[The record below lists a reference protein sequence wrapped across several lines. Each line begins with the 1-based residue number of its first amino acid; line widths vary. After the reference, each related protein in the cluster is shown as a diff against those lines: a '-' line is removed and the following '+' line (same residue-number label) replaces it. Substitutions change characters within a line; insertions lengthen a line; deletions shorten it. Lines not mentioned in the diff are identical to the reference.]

1 VSGPSRL
8 ARSLGHRVALAIPVV
23 LGIVVLNFFLIHLAP
38 GDAASVLAGES
49 GAATPEYMEQLRHKF
64 GLDRP
69 LPTQFGAYLLSIL
82 HLDLGYSFRNDSPV
96 SSLILDR
103 LWPTALLMLTAFIA
117 ALVAGTLLGLVA
129 ATGRNSWRD
138 AAISLVSL
146 VAYATPGFWLGL
158 MMIVVFAIRLG
169 WLPTS
174 GFDTVGADNEGWD
187 EVWDVARHLVMP
199 AAALSLF
206 YLAVYARVMRASVLE
221 QVGQDYVTTARAKG
235 QTEARVMTGHVL
247 RNALLP
253 VVTMAGVQAGN
264 LIGGSIVVETVFGW
278 PGIGTL
284 AFNALQSR
292 DLNLLL
298 GIFFVSA
305 CLVVVINL
313 AVDLVTVC
321 LDPRIEL

>member
-1 VSGPSRL
+1 M
-8 ARSLGHRVALAIPVV
+8 
-23 LGIVVLNFFLIHLAP
+23 
-38 GDAASVLAGES
+38 DA
-49 GAATPEYMEQLRHKF
+49 LRHKF
-64 GLDRP
+64 GLDQS
-69 LPTQFGAYLLSIL
+69 LGAQFLVYLMNMARF
-82 HLDLGYSFRNDSPV
+82 DLGYSFRNDSPV
-96 SSLILDR
+96 LDLIMER
-103 LWPTALLMLTAFIA
+103 MGPTALLMLTAFTTAVIAGTGLGLIA
-117 ALVAGTLLGLVA
+117 ATA
-129 ATGRNSWRD
+129 RNSLRD
-138 AAISLVSL
+138 AVISLVSL
-146 VAYATPGFWLGL
+146 IAYATPGFWLGL
-158 MMIVVFAIRLG
+158 MMIVIFAIRLA

-174 GFDTVGADNEGWD
+174 GFDTVGADYEGWD
-187 EVWDVARHLVMP
+187 SVVDIGRHLVMP
-199 AAALSLF
+199 ATALSLF

-221 QVGQDYVTTARAKG
+221 QTGQDYVTTARAKG
-235 QTEARVMTGHVL
+235 QTESRIMTGHVF

-313 AVDLVTVC
+313 IVDLVYVT
-321 LDPRIEL
+321 LDPRIEA

>member
-1 VSGPSRL
+1 MRL
-8 ARSLGHRVALAIPVV
+8 ARFLGYRLLLAIPVV

-49 GAATPEYMEQLRHKF
+49 GAASPEYMEQLRHKF

-69 LPTQFGAYLLSIL
+69 LATQFGVYLLNML

-96 SSLILDR
+96 GSLIVDR
-103 LWPTALLMLTAFIA
+103 LWPTGLLMLTAFAA
-117 ALVAGTLLGLVA
+117 ALLIGTVLGLVA

-138 AAISLVSL
+138 AVISLVSL

-174 GFDTVGADNEGWD
+174 GYDTVGADNEGWD
-187 EVWDVARHLVMP
+187 EVWDVGRHLVMP
-199 AAALSLF
+199 AVALALF

-221 QVGQDYVTTARAKG
+221 QIGMDYVTTARAKG
-235 QTEARVMTGHVL
+235 QTEARVMVGHVL

-278 PGIGTL
+278 PGVGTL

-313 AVDLVTVC
+313 AVDLVYVC
-321 LDPRIEL
+321 LDPRMEL

>member
-1 VSGPSRL
+1 VRL
-8 ARSLGHRVALAIPVV
+8 ARYVGYRLLLAVPVI

-49 GAATPEYMEQLRHKF
+49 GAATPEYMALLRHKF
-64 GLDRP
+64 GLDQP
-69 LPTQFGAYLLSIL
+69 MSTQFFAYLLNMA

-96 SSLILDR
+96 AALILDR
-103 LWPTALLMLTAFIA
+103 LWPTALLMLTAFAA
-117 ALVAGTLLGLVA
+117 ALVIGVALGLVA

-138 AAISLVSL
+138 SVISLVSL

-158 MMIVVFAIRLG
+158 MMIVVFAIRLE

-174 GFDTVGADNEGWD
+174 GFDTVGAYNEGWD
-187 EVWDVARHLVMP
+187 EVVDVARHLVMP
-199 AAALSLF
+199 AVALSLF
-206 YLAVYARVMRASVLE
+206 YLALYARVMRASVLE
-221 QVGQDYVTTARAKG
+221 QTGMDYVTTARAKG
-235 QTEARVMTGHVL
+235 QTERRVMTGHVL

-253 VVTMAGVQAGN
+253 IVTIAGVQAGN

-313 AVDLVTVC
+313 VVDLVYVT
-321 LDPRIEL
+321 LDPRIEI

>member
-1 VSGPSRL
+1 MRL
-8 ARSLGHRVALAIPVV
+8 VRFLGHRFLLAIPVI

-49 GAATPEYMEQLRHKF
+49 GAASPEYMEQLRRKF
-64 GLDRP
+64 GLDQP
-69 LPTQFGAYLLSIL
+69 MATQFGVYLLNML

-96 SSLILDR
+96 ASLILDR
-103 LWPTALLMLTAFIA
+103 LWPTSLLMLTAFGT
-117 ALVAGTLLGLVA
+117 ALVIGTLLGLVA

-138 AAISLVSL
+138 AVISLVSL

-158 MMIVVFAIRLG
+158 MMIVIFAIRLG

-187 EVWDVARHLVMP
+187 EVWDVGRHLVMP
-199 AAALSLF
+199 AVALSLF

-221 QVGQDYVTTARAKG
+221 QVGMDYVTTARAKG

-278 PGIGTL
+278 PGVGTL

-313 AVDLVTVC
+313 AVDLVYVC
-321 LDPRIEL
+321 LDPRMEL

>member
-1 VSGPSRL
+1 VRL
-8 ARSLGHRVALAIPVV
+8 ARYVGYRLLLAVPVIV
-23 LGIVVLNFFLIHLAP
+23 GIVVLNFFLIHLAP

-49 GAATPEYMEQLRHKF
+49 GAATPEYMALLRHKF
-64 GLDRP
+64 GLDQP
-69 LPTQFGAYLLSIL
+69 MSTQFFVYLLNMAQ
-82 HLDLGYSFRNDSPV
+82 LDLGYSFRNDSTV
-96 SSLILDR
+96 AALILDR
-103 LWPTALLMLTAFIA
+103 LWPTALLMLTAFA
-117 ALVAGTLLGLVA
+117 CALVIGTLLGLVA

-138 AAISLVSL
+138 SVISLVSL

-158 MMIVVFAIRLG
+158 MMIVVFAIRLE

-174 GFDTVGADNEGWD
+174 GFDTVGAYNEGFA
-187 EVWDVARHLVMP
+187 EVVDVARHLVMP
-199 AAALSLF
+199 AIALALF

-221 QVGQDYVTTARAKG
+221 QTGMDYVTTARAKG
-235 QTEARVMTGHVL
+235 QTERRVMTGHVL

-253 VVTMAGVQAGN
+253 IVTMAGVQAGN

-313 AVDLVTVC
+313 VVDLVYVT
-321 LDPRIEL
+321 LDPRIEI

>member
-1 VSGPSRL
+1 MRL
-8 ARSLGHRVALAIPVV
+8 ARFLGYRLLLAIPVV

-49 GAATPEYMEQLRHKF
+49 GAASPEYMEQLRHKF
-64 GLDRP
+64 GLDQP
-69 LPTQFGAYLLSIL
+69 LATQFGVYLLNML

-96 SSLILDR
+96 GSLIVDR
-103 LWPTALLMLTAFIA
+103 LWPTGLLMLTAFAA
-117 ALVAGTLLGLVA
+117 ALLIGTLLGLVA

-138 AAISLVSL
+138 AVISLVSL

-174 GFDTVGADNEGWD
+174 GYDTVGADNEGWD
-187 EVWDVARHLVMP
+187 EVWDVGRHLVMP
-199 AAALSLF
+199 AVALALF

-221 QVGQDYVTTARAKG
+221 QVGMDYVTTARAKG

-278 PGIGTL
+278 PGVGTL

-313 AVDLVTVC
+313 AVDLVYVC
-321 LDPRIEL
+321 LDPRMEL

>member
-1 VSGPSRL
+1 VRL
-8 ARSLGHRVALAIPVV
+8 ARFLGYRLLLSIPVV

-49 GAATPEYMEQLRHKF
+49 GAASPEYMEQLRHKF
-64 GLDRP
+64 GLDQP
-69 LPTQFGAYLLSIL
+69 LATQFGVYLLNML

-96 SSLILDR
+96 GSLIVDR
-103 LWPTALLMLTAFIA
+103 LWPTGLLMLTAFAA
-117 ALVAGTLLGLVA
+117 ALVIGTLLGLVA

-138 AAISLVSL
+138 ALISLVSL

-174 GFDTVGADNEGWD
+174 GYDTVGADNEGWD
-187 EVWDVARHLVMP
+187 EVWDVGRHLVMP
-199 AAALSLF
+199 AVALALF

-221 QVGQDYVTTARAKG
+221 QVGMDYVTTARAKG

-278 PGIGTL
+278 PGVGTL

-305 CLVVVINL
+305 CLVVAINL
-313 AVDLVTVC
+313 AVDLVYVC
-321 LDPRIEL
+321 LDPRLEL

>member
-1 VSGPSRL
+1 MKRL
-8 ARSLGHRVALAIPVV
+8 LKYIAWRLLLSVPVV

-49 GAATPEYMEQLRHKF
+49 GAATPEYMASLRHKF
-64 GLDRP
+64 GLDQP
-69 LPTQFGAYLLSIL
+69 LSTQFVVYIL
-82 HLDLGYSFRNDSPV
+82 QMAHLDLGYSFRNDSTV
-96 SSLILDR
+96 ASLILDR
-103 LWPTALLMLTAFIA
+103 LWPTGLLMLTAFGV
-117 ALVAGTLLGLVA
+117 ALVVGTLLGLVA
-129 ATGRNSWRD
+129 ATGRNGVRD
-138 AAISLVSL
+138 GVISLLSL

-158 MMIVVFAIRLG
+158 MMIVVFSIRLE

-174 GFDTVGADNEGWD
+174 GFDTVGAYNEGWD

-199 AAALSLF
+199 ALALALF

-221 QVGQDYVTTARAKG
+221 QAGADYVTTARAKG
-235 QTEARVMTGHVL
+235 QTERRVMVGHVL

-305 CLVVVINL
+305 CLVVVVNL
-313 AVDLVTVC
+313 IVDLVYVS
-321 LDPRIEL
+321 LDPRMEI

>member
-1 VSGPSRL
+1 VRL
-8 ARSLGHRVALAIPVV
+8 ARFLGHRLLLAIPVV

-49 GAATPEYMEQLRHKF
+49 GAASPEYMEQLRRKF
-64 GLDRP
+64 GLDQP
-69 LPTQFGAYLLSIL
+69 MATQFGVYLLNML

-96 SSLILDR
+96 ASLILDR
-103 LWPTALLMLTAFIA
+103 LWPTSLLMLTAFGT
-117 ALVAGTLLGLVA
+117 ALVIGTLLGLVA

-138 AAISLVSL
+138 AVISLVSL

-158 MMIVVFAIRLG
+158 MMIVIFAIRLG

-187 EVWDVARHLVMP
+187 EVWDVGRHLVMP
-199 AAALSLF
+199 AVALSLF

-221 QVGQDYVTTARAKG
+221 QVGMDYVTTARAKG

-278 PGIGTL
+278 PGVGTL

-313 AVDLVTVC
+313 AVDLVYVC
-321 LDPRIEL
+321 LDPRMEL

>member
-1 VSGPSRL
+1 MRL
-8 ARSLGHRVALAIPVV
+8 ARFLGYRLLLAIPVV

-49 GAATPEYMEQLRHKF
+49 GAASPEYMEQLRHKF
-64 GLDRP
+64 GLDQP
-69 LPTQFGAYLLSIL
+69 LATQFGVYLLNML

-96 SSLILDR
+96 GSLIVDR
-103 LWPTALLMLTAFIA
+103 LWPTGLLMLTAFAA
-117 ALVAGTLLGLVA
+117 ALLIGALLGLVA
-129 ATGRNSWRD
+129 ATGRNAWRD
-138 AAISLVSL
+138 AVISLVSL

-174 GFDTVGADNEGWD
+174 GYDTVGADNEGWD
-187 EVWDVARHLVMP
+187 EVWDVGRHLVMP
-199 AAALSLF
+199 AVALALF

-221 QVGQDYVTTARAKG
+221 QVGMDYVTTARAKG

-247 RNALLP
+247 RNAVLP

-278 PGIGTL
+278 PGVGTL

-313 AVDLVTVC
+313 AVDLVYVC
-321 LDPRIEL
+321 LDPRLEL

>member
-1 VSGPSRL
+1 MRRWRYFAFRL
-8 ARSLGHRVALAIPVV
+8 LLALPVM

-49 GAATPEYMEQLRHKF
+49 GAATPEYMAVLRQKF
-64 GLDRP
+64 GLDEP
-69 LPTQFGAYLLSIL
+69 LGAQFLAYLANMARFN
-82 HLDLGYSFRNDSPV
+82 LGYSFRNDAPV
-96 SSLILDR
+96 LELILDR
-103 LWPTALLMLTAFIA
+103 LWPTALLMVNAFGT
-117 ALVAGTLLGLVA
+117 ALVLGTLLGLTA
-129 ATGRNSWRD
+129 AVGRNSWRD
-138 AAISLVSL
+138 GVVSVVTL
-146 VAYATPGFWLGL
+146 VAYATPAFWLGL
-158 MMIVVFAIRLG
+158 MMIVVFAIRLA

-174 GFDTVGADNEGWD
+174 GFDTVGADFEGW
-187 EVWDVARHLVMP
+187 EAAQDVARHLAMP
-199 AAALSLF
+199 MATLALF
-206 YLAVYARVMRASVLE
+206 YLALYARVMRASVLE
-221 QVGQDYVTTARAKG
+221 QTGMDYVTTARAKG
-235 QTEARVMTGHVL
+235 QTERRVLLGHVF

-264 LIGGSIVVETVFGW
+264 LIGGSIIVETVFGW

-313 AVDLVTVC
+313 VVDLVYVS
-321 LDPRIEL
+321 LDPRIEV

>member
-1 VSGPSRL
+1 MRL
-8 ARSLGHRVALAIPVV
+8 VKFIAWRLLLAVPIVA
-23 LGIVVLNFFLIHLAP
+23 GIVVLNFFLIHLAP

-49 GAATPEYMEQLRHKF
+49 GAATPEYMAVLRHKF
-64 GLDRP
+64 GLDLP
-69 LPTQFGAYLLSIL
+69 LHQQFLIYLVQMA

-96 SSLILDR
+96 AALILDR
-103 LWPTALLMLTAFIA
+103 LWPTGLLMLTAFGV
-117 ALVAGTLLGLVA
+117 ALVVGTLLGLVA
-129 ATGRNSWRD
+129 ATGRNGWRD
-138 AAISLVSL
+138 GVISVLSL

-158 MMIVVFAIRLG
+158 MMIVVFSIRLE

-174 GFDTVGADNEGWD
+174 GFDTVGAYNEGWD
-187 EVWDVARHLVMP
+187 EVWDVAHHLLMP
-199 AAALSLF
+199 AVALALF

-221 QVGQDYVTTARAKG
+221 QQGADYVTTARAKG
-235 QTEARVMTGHVL
+235 QTERRIMTGHVL

-305 CLVVVINL
+305 CLVVVVNL
-313 AVDLVTVC
+313 AVDLVYVS

>member
-1 VSGPSRL
+1 MRL
-8 ARSLGHRVALAIPVV
+8 ARFLGYRLLLAIPVV
-23 LGIVVLNFFLIHLAP
+23 LGIIVLNFFLIHLAP

-49 GAATPEYMEQLRHKF
+49 GAASPEYMEQLRHKF
-64 GLDRP
+64 GLDQP
-69 LPTQFGAYLLSIL
+69 LATQFGVYLLNML

-96 SSLILDR
+96 GGLIIDR
-103 LWPTALLMLTAFIA
+103 LWPTGLLMLTAFAA
-117 ALVAGTLLGLVA
+117 ALLIGTLLGLVA

-138 AAISLVSL
+138 ALISLVSL

-174 GFDTVGADNEGWD
+174 GYDTVGADNEGWD
-187 EVWDVARHLVMP
+187 EVWDVGRHLVMP
-199 AAALSLF
+199 AVALALF

-221 QVGQDYVTTARAKG
+221 QVGMDYVTTARAKG

-247 RNALLP
+247 GNALLP

-278 PGIGTL
+278 PGVGTL

-313 AVDLVTVC
+313 AVDLVYVC
-321 LDPRIEL
+321 LDPRLEL

>member
-1 VSGPSRL
+1 VRL
-8 ARSLGHRVALAIPVV
+8 ARFLGYRLLLAIPVV

-49 GAATPEYMEQLRHKF
+49 GAASPEYMEQLRHKF
-64 GLDRP
+64 GLDQP
-69 LPTQFGAYLLSIL
+69 LATQFGVYLLNML

-96 SSLILDR
+96 GSLIVDR
-103 LWPTALLMLTAFIA
+103 LWPTGLLMLTAFAA
-117 ALVAGTLLGLVA
+117 ALLIGTLLGLVA

-138 AAISLVSL
+138 AVISLVSL

-174 GFDTVGADNEGWD
+174 GYDTVGADNEGWD
-187 EVWDVARHLVMP
+187 EVWDVGRHLVMP
-199 AAALSLF
+199 AVALALF

-221 QVGQDYVTTARAKG
+221 QVGMDYVTTARAKG

-264 LIGGSIVVETVFGW
+264 LIGGAIVVETVFGW
-278 PGIGTL
+278 PGVGTL

-313 AVDLVTVC
+313 AVDLVYVC
-321 LDPRIEL
+321 LDPRLEL

>member
-1 VSGPSRL
+1 VRL
-8 ARSLGHRVALAIPVV
+8 LRYLGYRLLLAVPVV
-23 LGIVVLNFFLIHLAP
+23 IGIIVLNFFLIQLAP

-49 GAATPEYMEQLRHKF
+49 GAATPEYMELLRHRF
-64 GLDRP
+64 GLDQP
-69 LPTQFGAYLLSIL
+69 ISTQFGIYLLNML
-82 HLDLGYSFRNDSPV
+82 HFDLGYSFRNDSPV
-96 SSLILDR
+96 LSLILDR
-103 LWPTALLMLTAFIA
+103 LWPTGLLMLTAFA
-117 ALVAGTLLGLVA
+117 TALVTGTLLGLVA
-129 ATGRNSWRD
+129 ATGRNTWRD
-138 AAISLVSL
+138 SVISLLSL
-146 VAYATPGFWLGL
+146 LAYATPGFWLGL
-158 MMIVVFAIRLG
+158 MMIVVFAIQLG

-174 GFDTVGADNEGWD
+174 GFDTVGAFNEGWD
-187 EVWDVARHLVMP
+187 EVWDVGRHLVLP

-206 YLAVYARVMRASVLE
+206 YLAVYARVMRSSVLE

-235 QTEARVMTGHVL
+235 QTERRVLTGHVL
-247 RNALLP
+247 GNALLP

-298 GIFFVSA
+298 GIFFISA

-313 AVDLVTVC
+313 VVDLIYVA
-321 LDPRIEL
+321 LDPRMAI

>member
-1 VSGPSRL
+1 VRL
-8 ARSLGHRVALAIPVV
+8 ARYVGYRLLLAVPVI

-49 GAATPEYMEQLRHKF
+49 GAATPAYMALLRHKF
-64 GLDRP
+64 GLDQP
-69 LPTQFGAYLLSIL
+69 MSTQFFVYLLNMA

-96 SSLILDR
+96 AALILDR
-103 LWPTALLMLTAFIA
+103 LWPTALLMLTAFA
-117 ALVAGTLLGLVA
+117 SALVIGTGLGLVA

-138 AAISLVSL
+138 NVISLVSL

-158 MMIVVFAIRLG
+158 MMIVVFAIRLE

-174 GFDTVGADNEGWD
+174 GFDTVGAYNEGWA
-187 EVWDVARHLVMP
+187 EVVDVARHLVMP
-199 AAALSLF
+199 AVALALF
-206 YLAVYARVMRASVLE
+206 YLALYARVMRASVLE
-221 QVGQDYVTTARAKG
+221 QTGMDYVTTARAKG
-235 QTEARVMTGHVL
+235 QTERRVMTGHVL

-253 VVTMAGVQAGN
+253 IVTMAGVQAGN

-305 CLVVVINL
+305 CLVVLINL
-313 AVDLVTVC
+313 VVDLVYVT
-321 LDPRIEL
+321 LDPRIEI

>member
-1 VSGPSRL
+1 MRL
-8 ARSLGHRVALAIPVV
+8 ARYLGYRVLLAIPVV

-49 GAATPEYMEQLRHKF
+49 GAASPEYMEQLRHKF
-64 GLDRP
+64 GLDQS
-69 LPTQFGAYLLSIL
+69 LGAQFLVYLTNML
-82 HLDLGYSFRNDSPV
+82 HLNLGYSFRNDSAV
-96 SSLILDR
+96 TQLILDR
-103 LWPTALLMLTAFIA
+103 LWPTGLLMLTAFGT
-117 ALVAGTLLGLVA
+117 ALVAGTLLGLIA

-138 AAISLVSL
+138 SAVSLVSL
-146 VAYATPGFWLGL
+146 IAYATPGFWLGL
-158 MMIVVFAIRLG
+158 MMIVVFAIHLG

-187 EVWDVARHLVMP
+187 QILDVARHLVMP
-199 AAALSLF
+199 AVALSLF

-221 QVGQDYVTTARAKG
+221 QVGMDYVTTARAKG
-235 QTEARVMTGHVL
+235 QTEGRIMTGHVL

-305 CLVVVINL
+305 CLVVLVNL
-313 AVDLVTVC
+313 AVDLIYVS
-321 LDPRIEL
+321 LDPRMEL

>member
-1 VSGPSRL
+1 MRL
-8 ARSLGHRVALAIPVV
+8 ARFLGYRLLLAIPVV

-49 GAATPEYMEQLRHKF
+49 GAASPEYMEQLRHKF
-64 GLDRP
+64 GLDQP
-69 LPTQFGAYLLSIL
+69 LATQFGVYLLNML

-96 SSLILDR
+96 GSLIVDR
-103 LWPTALLMLTAFIA
+103 LWPTGLLMLTAFVA
-117 ALVAGTLLGLVA
+117 ALLIGTLLGLVA

-138 AAISLVSL
+138 AVISLVSL

-174 GFDTVGADNEGWD
+174 GYDTVGADNEGWD
-187 EVWDVARHLVMP
+187 EVWDVGRHLVMP
-199 AAALSLF
+199 AVALALF

-221 QVGQDYVTTARAKG
+221 QVGMDYVTTARAKG

-278 PGIGTL
+278 PGVGTL

-313 AVDLVTVC
+313 AVDLVYVC
-321 LDPRIEL
+321 LDPRLEL

>member
-1 VSGPSRL
+1 MRL
-8 ARSLGHRVALAIPVV
+8 ARFLGYRLLLAIPVV

-49 GAATPEYMEQLRHKF
+49 GAASPEYMEQLRHKF
-64 GLDRP
+64 GLDQP
-69 LPTQFGAYLLSIL
+69 LATQFGVYLLNML

-96 SSLILDR
+96 GSLIVDR
-103 LWPTALLMLTAFIA
+103 LWPTGLLMLTAFAA
-117 ALVAGTLLGLVA
+117 ALLIGTLLGLVA

-138 AAISLVSL
+138 AVISLVSL

-174 GFDTVGADNEGWD
+174 GYDTVGADNDGWD
-187 EVWDVARHLVMP
+187 EVWDVGRHLVMP
-199 AAALSLF
+199 AVALALF

-221 QVGQDYVTTARAKG
+221 QVGMDYVTTARAKG

-278 PGIGTL
+278 PGVGTL

-313 AVDLVTVC
+313 AVDLVYVC
-321 LDPRIEL
+321 LDPRLEL

>member
-1 VSGPSRL
+1 MRF
-8 ARSLGHRVALAIPVV
+8 LGHRFLLAIPVI

-49 GAATPEYMEQLRHKF
+49 GAASPEYMEQLRRKF
-64 GLDRP
+64 GLDQP
-69 LPTQFGAYLLSIL
+69 MATQFGVYLLNML

-96 SSLILDR
+96 ASLILDR
-103 LWPTALLMLTAFIA
+103 LWPTSLLMLTAFGT
-117 ALVAGTLLGLVA
+117 ALVIGTLLGLVA

-138 AAISLVSL
+138 AVISLVSL

-158 MMIVVFAIRLG
+158 MMIVIFAIRLG

-187 EVWDVARHLVMP
+187 EVWDVGRHLVMP
-199 AAALSLF
+199 AVALSLF

-221 QVGQDYVTTARAKG
+221 QVGMDYVTTARAKG

-278 PGIGTL
+278 PGVGTL

-313 AVDLVTVC
+313 AVDLVYVC
-321 LDPRIEL
+321 LDPRMEL

>member
-1 VSGPSRL
+1 MRL
-8 ARSLGHRVALAIPVV
+8 FRYLGYRLLLAVPIV
-23 LGIVVLNFFLIHLAP
+23 LGIVILNFFLIHLAP

-49 GAATPEYMEQLRHKF
+49 GAATPEYMEQLRHRF
-64 GLDRP
+64 GLDQP
-69 LPTQFGAYLLSIL
+69 LSTQFGIYLLNML
-82 HLDLGYSFRNDSPV
+82 HFDLGYSFRNDSPV
-96 SSLILDR
+96 LALILDR
-103 LWPTALLMLTAFIA
+103 LLPTGLLMLTAFVT
-117 ALVAGTLLGLVA
+117 ALVLGTGLGLVA
-129 ATGRNSWRD
+129 ATGRNTWRD
-138 AAISLVSL
+138 AVISLLSL

-158 MMIVVFAIRLG
+158 MMIVVFAIQLG

-174 GFDTVGADNEGWD
+174 GFDTVGAFNEGWD
-187 EVWDVARHLVMP
+187 EVVDVARHLVMP
-199 AAALSLF
+199 AVALSLF
-206 YLAVYARVMRASVLE
+206 YLAVYARVMRSSVLE
-221 QVGQDYVTTARAKG
+221 QLRIDYVTTARAKG
-235 QTEARVMTGHVL
+235 QTERRILTGHVL

-298 GIFFVSA
+298 GIFFISA

-313 AVDLVTVC
+313 VIDLIYVL
-321 LDPRIEL
+321 LDPRMAI

>member
-1 VSGPSRL
+1 MRL
-8 ARSLGHRVALAIPVV
+8 ARFLGYRLLLAIPVV

-49 GAATPEYMEQLRHKF
+49 GAASPEYMEQLRHKF
-64 GLDRP
+64 GLDQP
-69 LPTQFGAYLLSIL
+69 LATQFGVYLLNML

-96 SSLILDR
+96 GSLIVDR
-103 LWPTALLMLTAFIA
+103 LWPTGLLMLTAFAA
-117 ALVAGTLLGLVA
+117 ALLIGTLLGLVA

-138 AAISLVSL
+138 VVISLVSL

-174 GFDTVGADNEGWD
+174 GYDTVGADNDGWD
-187 EVWDVARHLVMP
+187 EVWDVGRHLVMP
-199 AAALSLF
+199 AVALALF

-221 QVGQDYVTTARAKG
+221 QVGMDYVTTARAKG

-278 PGIGTL
+278 PGVGTL

-313 AVDLVTVC
+313 AVDLVYVC
-321 LDPRIEL
+321 LDPRLEL